1 MLCQA
6 VPRATVIQDLERS
19 AGSRDLFYISVV
31 GGEQKVQTSSRFDF
45 DRYIDKIYRALN
57 LFLSQSFVSMHSK
70 LSNEWLTTFPNRV
83 LCFWQLIH
91 LRNSL
96 LAFHWGFNTSDL
108 HDIGYRKI
116 GRVRSSYERNDLL
129 SYEANLVSRTVLLMF
144 SELVWIP
151 ISDLE

>member
-1 MLCQA
+1 M
-6 VPRATVIQDLERS
+6 TDDLPEQS
-19 AGSRDLFYISVV
+19 AM
-31 GGEQKVQTSSRFDF
+31 
-45 DRYIDKIYRALN
+45 
-57 LFLSQSFVSMHSK
+57 FLTA
-70 LSNEWLTTFPNRV
+70 NTFK
-83 LCFWQLIH
+83 
-91 LRNSL
+91 NSL